1 MSFFQRVSKSLGDG
15 FRSLP
20 RVVKQ
25 GLGFANQ
32 ARVLFKDN
40 VPKIKQGIETVDKV
54 YNDVVKTSLKPDQQQ
69 RFESVLRSARSGV
82 EKAQDFSGKVDR
94 AESILKA
101 SRV

>member
-25 GLGFANQ
+25 GVGFANQ
-32 ARVLFKDN
+32 ARVLFKEN

-54 YNDVVKTSLKPDQQQ
+54 YNDVVKSQLKPEQQQ
-69 RFESVLRSARSGV
+69 KVETALRSARSGV
-82 EKAQDFSGKVDR
+82 ERAQDFSGRVDKV
-94 AESILKA
+94 ESILRSGRA
-101 SRV
+101 